1 MIRMADDGELGVV
14 DGLTPRESR
23 VAFWLARGKT
33 NREIGLILN
42 MGSRTAEKH
51 VEHILCKLGV
61 ENRVAAALQLVTTER
76 RSLKA

>member
-1 MIRMADDGELGVV
+1 MIRMVQDEELPIV
-14 DGLTPRESR
+14 DGLTPRESC

-42 MGSRTAEKH
+42 MASRTAEKH

-61 ENRVAAALQLVTTER
+61 ENRVAAALQLVAT
-76 RSLKA
+76 RSSDRA

>member
-1 MIRMADDGELGVV
+1 MISMDQDEEREIV

-42 MGSRTAEKH
+42 MRSRTAEKH

-61 ENRVAAALQLVTTER
+61 ENRVAAALQLMTTR
-76 RSLKA
+76 RGAWR

>member
-1 MIRMADDGELGVV
+1 MIRMAHDEDLGIA
-14 DGLTPRESR
+14 DGLTPGESR

-42 MGSRTAEKH
+42 IGSRTAEKH

-61 ENRVAAALQLVTTER
+61 ENRVAAAVQLVTTER
-76 RSLKA
+76 RSVKA